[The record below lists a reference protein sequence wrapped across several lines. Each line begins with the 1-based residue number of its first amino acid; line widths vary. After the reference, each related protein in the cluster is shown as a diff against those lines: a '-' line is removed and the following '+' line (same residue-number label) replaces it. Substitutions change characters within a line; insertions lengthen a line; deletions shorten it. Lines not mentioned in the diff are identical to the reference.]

1 MGRLVE
7 QVGSG
12 IPGSEVTCQQDT
24 KPLKK
29 IQISAARTSPKP
41 IKIN

>member
-7 QVGSG
+7 QVGRG
-12 IPGSEVTCQQDT
+12 IPGSEVTCQQET

-29 IQISAARTSPKP
+29 IQISADSTSPQP